1 MTKKLNLI
9 KRLTMSLPEYE
20 RYYREQRKEQFESN
34 KLFKGAG
41 IREIL
46 HPFLIFGLKVL
57 HLFNGK
63 KITIIGNKSVQT
75 NRPIIFAGT
84 HIGWDDI
91 EMIFSS
97 IGKHAYLF
105 WGDPHELYHSIDGF
119 FLNLNGTII
128 IDTGDKTDRYIGKE
142 SCICWLK
149 QGGNLLIFP
158 EGVWNTSENQVVQY
172 MFSGTADMAIQTGAD
187 IIPVAIM
194 QYGKRFIVNIGNNI
208 SSEKWTQKQILTDYL
223 RDAMASLQWEIYE
236 TQPIITRNSI
246 PANSSDLYRQSFIDM
261 GRGTITWK
269 EMKDSSYHPKDVT
282 SPEEAFSFMDKLV
295 PSWENAFLLRVK

>member
-1 MTKKLNLI
+1 
-9 KRLTMSLPEYE
+9 
-20 RYYREQRKEQFESN
+20 
-34 KLFKGAG
+34 
-41 IREIL
+41 
-46 HPFLIFGLKVL
+46 
-57 HLFNGK
+57 
-63 KITIIGNKSVQT
+63 
-75 NRPIIFAGT
+75 
-84 HIGWDDI
+84 
-91 EMIFSS
+91 
-97 IGKHAYLF
+97 
-105 WGDPHELYHSIDGF
+105 
-119 FLNLNGTII
+119 
-128 IDTGDKTDRYIGKE
+128 
-142 SCICWLK
+142 
-149 QGGNLLIFP
+149 
-158 EGVWNTSENQVVQY
+158 
-172 MFSGTADMAIQTGAD
+172 MAIQTGAD

-208 SSEKWTQKQILTDYL
+208 RSEKWIQKQILTDYL